1 MYITGPT
8 IQTFLKRRYHS
19 DTESNSDEVETGKEE
34 EKKGNRKTKLQ
45 PRKLFK
51 TDDAVTYRGQLWNES

>member
-1 MYITGPT
+1 MFIKGPT

-19 DTESNSDEVETGKEE
+19 DTESNSDEVETCKKEGR
-34 EKKGNRKTKLQ
+34 KGNRRMKLQ

-51 TDDAVTYRGQLWNES
+51 TDDAVTYRG